1 MIRSNQNIKSNTKAD
16 TFSVNE
22 VNSFENVDSNSVPLQ
37 GSGVIIAISMG
48 DPAGI
53 GPEICVKALQNA
65 DVYLRCQPI
74 VVGDAEVIRQAAL
87 LLKSDLKINAISS
100 VKEAVSA
107 FGTVDVFDLKNVDL
121 TELQPGV
128 VSAMAGN
135 AAFEAVYKVIELALS
150 NEVDATVTAPINKE
164 SIHKAG
170 HNFSGHTEIYAH
182 YTNTAKFAMLL
193 ADENLR
199 VIHATTHVSLRRAC
213 DLCKKER
220 VLEVISLLDD
230 ACKQFGIA
238 QPRIAVAGL
247 NPHAGENGL
256 FGDEEINEIIPAIEE
271 ARSKGYTV
279 EGPVP
284 PDTMF
289 VKAVQG
295 KYDGCVAMYHDQGH
309 IPFKLEGFQW
319 DNEKQ
324 TMKSVKGVNIT
335 LGLPIIRTSVD
346 HGTAFEIAGRG
357 IASPDAMLVAID
369 YAVLMAKNRN
379 VLKSKNN
386 L

>member
-1 MIRSNQNIKSNTKAD
+1 
-16 TFSVNE
+16 
-22 VNSFENVDSNSVPLQ
+22 
-37 GSGVIIAISMG
+37 MG

-53 GPEICVKALQNA
+53 GPEICVKALSRVA
-65 DVYLRCQPI
+65 VYEQCRPL
-74 VVGDAEVIRQAAL
+74 VVGDAAVMQQAVDAL
-87 LLKSDLKINAISS
+87 FPLLKINTISS
-100 VKEAVSA
+100 VADAKFEY
-107 FGTVDVFDLKNVDL
+107 GTIDVFDLKNVTID
-121 TELQPGV
+121 ELQAGV

-135 AAFEAVYKVIELALS
+135 AAFEAVTKVIELALA
-150 NEVDATVTAPINKE
+150 NEIDATVTAPINKE

-170 HNFSGHTEIYAH
+170 HHFSGHTEIYAH

-199 VIHATTHVSLRRAC
+199 VIHATTHVSLRKAC

-220 VLEVISLLDD
+220 VLEVISLLQD
-230 ACKQFGIA
+230 ACVQFGIA
-238 QPRIAVAGL
+238 NPRIAVAGL

-256 FGDEEINEIIPAIEE
+256 FGDEEIHEIIPAIEE
-271 ARSKGYTV
+271 ANRNGYTV

-357 IASPDAMLVAID
+357 IASPDAMLVALD
-369 YAVLMAKNRN
+369 YAILMAKHR
-379 VLKSKNN
+379 LKC
-386 L
+386 

>member
-1 MIRSNQNIKSNTKAD
+1 MKPKI
-16 TFSVNE
+16 
-22 VNSFENVDSNSVPLQ
+22 
-37 GSGVIIAISMG
+37 GISMG

-53 GPEICVKALQNA
+53 GPEICIKALSLP
-65 DVYLRCQPI
+65 DVYNRCNPL
-74 VVGDAEVIRQAAL
+74 VVGDAAVMQHTVKAL
-87 LLKSDLKINAISS
+87 NSTLKINAIQS
-100 VKEAVSA
+100 VKDAKFE
-107 FGTVDVFDLKNVDL
+107 FGTIDVFDLKNVVAE
-121 TELQPGV
+121 ELLSGI

-135 AAFEAVYKVIELALS
+135 AAFEAVRKVIDLALA
-150 NEVDATVTAPINKE
+150 EEIDATVTAPINKE

-170 HNFSGHTEIYAH
+170 HKFSGHTEIYAQF
-182 YTNTAKFAMLL
+182 TNTAKFAMLL

-199 VIHATTHVSLRRAC
+199 VIHATTHVSLRKAC

-220 VLEVISLLDD
+220 VLEVISLLND
-230 ACKQFGIA
+230 ACIQFGIEK
-238 QPRIAVAGL
+238 PHIAVAGL

-256 FGDEEINEIIPAIEE
+256 FGDEEINEIIPAIAE
-271 ARSKGYTV
+271 ANSLGFSV

-346 HGTAFEIAGRG
+346 HGTAFEIAGKG
-357 IASPDAMLVAID
+357 IASADAMLVAID
-369 YAVLMAKNRN
+369 YAILMAKYR
-379 VLKSKNN
+379 KK
-386 L
+386 

>member
-1 MIRSNQNIKSNTKAD
+1 MNQTK
-16 TFSVNE
+16 
-22 VNSFENVDSNSVPLQ
+22 PLI
-37 GSGVIIAISMG
+37 GISMG

-53 GPEICVKALQNA
+53 GPEIIVKALLHPE
-65 DVYLRCQPI
+65 VHERCLPI
-74 VVGDAEVIRQAAL
+74 VVGDARVMLQ
-87 LLKSDLKINAISS
+87 S
-100 VKEAVSA
+100 VKQLGAQLKVIAIQQVGEALFAPQVLN
-107 FGTVDVFDLKNVDL
+107 VLDLKNVDL
-121 TELQPGV
+121 AELKPGE

-135 AAFEAVYKVIELALS
+135 AAFEAVHRLIDLAL
-150 NEVDATVTAPINKE
+150 NGEIDATVTAPINKE

-170 HNFSGHTEIYAH
+170 HHFSGHTEIYAH
-182 YTNTAKFAMLL
+182 FTKTDKFAMLL

-199 VIHATTHVSLRRAC
+199 VIHVTTHVSLRKAC
-213 DLCKKER
+213 DLCQKSR
-220 VLEVISLLDD
+220 ILDVIKLLDD

-238 QPRIAVAGL
+238 KPRIAVAGL

-256 FGDEEINEIIPAIEE
+256 FGDEEILEIIPAIAE
-271 ARSKGYTV
+271 ANTNGFTV
-279 EGPVP
+279 EGPIP

-346 HGTAFEIAGRG
+346 HGTAFEIAGKG
-357 IASPDAMLVAID
+357 IASADAMLVSID
-369 YAVLMAKNRN
+369 YAIRMAHNRPQ
-379 VLKSKNN
+379 
-386 L
+386 

>member
-1 MIRSNQNIKSNTKAD
+1 MNATK
-16 TFSVNE
+16 
-22 VNSFENVDSNSVPLQ
+22 PLI
-37 GSGVIIAISMG
+37 GISMG

-53 GPEICVKALQNA
+53 GPEIIVKAFLHQEVHN
-65 DVYLRCQPI
+65 RCLPI
-74 VVGDAEVIRQAAL
+74 VVGDARVMLQAVKAL
-87 LLKSDLKINAISS
+87 QADLKVISIQK
-100 VKEAVSA
+100 VGEALFAPQILNVY
-107 FGTVDVFDLKNVDL
+107 DLKNVVAA
-121 TELQPGV
+121 ELKPGE

-135 AAFEAVYKVIELALS
+135 AAFEAVTKLIELAM
-150 NEVDATVTAPINKE
+150 NGQIDATVTAPINKE

-170 HNFSGHTEIYAH
+170 HHFSGHTEIYAH
-182 YTNTAKFAMLL
+182 FTQTDKFAMLL

-199 VIHATTHVSLRRAC
+199 VIHATTHVSLRKAC

-220 VLEVISLLDD
+220 ILDVIKLLDD

-238 QPRIAVAGL
+238 NPRIAVAGL

-256 FGDEEINEIIPAIEE
+256 FGDEEILEIIPAIAE
-271 ARSKGYTV
+271 ANANGFTV
-279 EGPVP
+279 EGPIP

-346 HGTAFEIAGRG
+346 HGTAFEIAGKG
-357 IASPDAMLVAID
+357 IASPDAMLVSID
-369 YAVLMAKNRN
+369 YAIRMAQNR
-379 VLKSKNN
+379 KK
-386 L
+386 